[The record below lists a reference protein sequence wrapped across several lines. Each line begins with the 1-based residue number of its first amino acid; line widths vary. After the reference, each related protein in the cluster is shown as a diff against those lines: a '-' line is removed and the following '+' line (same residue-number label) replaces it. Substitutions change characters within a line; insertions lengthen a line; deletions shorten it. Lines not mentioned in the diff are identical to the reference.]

1 MFRESSLLLSF
12 TDPNLDVLIRFSLHF
27 NLIMFMVE
35 AQNAR
40 TRCLTLRG
48 ELSAGHRVF
57 CSRVSAGNSCQN
69 SGSNVVSQ
77 DRMNVW
83 SAVLMNLK
91 MMENANDLYMS
102 NKDMVNLKNGFTIR
116 FWGSLDSMIHRS
128 KGKSVPFTYQPTP
141 CSTSWVKTVIL
152 QNAWTPLK
160 SINPRQGACLYR

>member
-77 DRMNVW
+77 DRMNV
-83 SAVLMNLK
+83 
-91 MMENANDLYMS
+91 
-102 NKDMVNLKNGFTIR
+102 
-116 FWGSLDSMIHRS
+116 
-128 KGKSVPFTYQPTP
+128 
-141 CSTSWVKTVIL
+141 
-152 QNAWTPLK
+152 
-160 SINPRQGACLYR
+160 